1 MMAIDDPAVVAE
13 IAAVFARYEAALVG
27 NDVAVL
33 DALFWPDAR
42 TVRYGIAD
50 AQHGMAEIAA
60 FRRAQTAGLARDLE
74 RTVFTAFG
82 RDLGT
87 ACTLFRRPDAPGRLG
102 RQTQVWARLD
112 GWRIVHAHVSMIDGT
127 AR

>member
-1 MMAIDDPAVVAE
+1 MSIDDPAVVAE
-13 IAAVFARYEAALVG
+13 IAAVFARYERALVD

-33 DALFWPDAR
+33 DALFWPDPR
-42 TVRYGIAD
+42 TIRYGIAD
-50 AQHGMAEIAA
+50 MQHGLAEIAA
-60 FRRAQTAGLARDLE
+60 FRRTQASGRPRDLE

-87 ACTLFRRPDAPGRLG
+87 ACTLFRRSDAPGQLG

-112 GWRIVHAHVSMIDGT
+112 GWRIVHAHVSMIDEL
-127 AR
+127 A